1 MSAKTYT
8 FTIKGK
14 EYTIPVFKEI
24 PMGVIRKT
32 RKIEDEADKALTIL
46 ELALEDSE
54 GVLDALDTLSVDEFA
69 EWQKG
74 WLGDATLGE
83 ASGSES

>member
-8 FTIKGK
+8 FVIKDK
-14 EYTIPVFKEI
+14 EYTIPTFKSI
-24 PMGVIRKT
+24 SIGVIRKT
-32 RKIEDEADKALTIL
+32 RNITDEMDIALTIL
-46 ELALEDSE
+46 ELSLEDSAE
-54 GVLDALDTLSVDEFA
+54 TLAALDTLTIDEFA
-69 EWQKG
+69 EWTKG